1 MDRHLAII
9 DDRPALAVGQSPAG
23 LAQHEIG
30 RGQVP
35 VAGIGRD
42 QAGIQSG
49 RAKGIMMCW
58 PCHIAKM
65 SGRSGR
71 TWS

>member
-1 MDRHLAII
+1 MSSQTSGLSARRVLDSDEFADAVRAQERHF
-9 DDRPALAVGQSPAG
+9 Q
-23 LAQHEIG
+23 
-30 RGQVP
+30 
-35 VAGIGRD
+35 